1 MLLGVSGSVAA
12 IKAAEVA
19 ALLAAWADVRMVTTE
34 VGRRFVKGPLP
45 PGVAL
50 YGAPA
55 SRAREPLECESALVC
70 GQAASLVPGV
80 HYWSRALLMA
90 CYTLFISQMKATC
103 EGKSWQCKVRAKY
116 CSA

>member
-34 VGRRFVKGPLP
+34 VGRRFVTGQLP

-50 YGAPA
+50 YGAPV
-55 SRAREPLECESALVC
+55 SRALEQLKRGCELVC
-70 GQAASLVPGV
+70 GQAANLVLEV
-80 HYWSRALLMA
+80 HVSHRR
-90 CYTLFISQMKATC
+90 C
-103 EGKSWQCKVRAKY
+103 
-116 CSA
+116 